1 MNTVRYNV
9 GDIVRMKKL
18 HPCGSDKWEVTRTG
32 MDFRI
37 NWLGFSRQV
46 MLGRPD
52 FEKAVKAIVESKA

>member
-9 GDIVRMKKL
+9 GE
-18 HPCGSDKWEVTRTG
+18 WEVTRTG

-37 NWLGFSRQV
+37 KCLGCGRQV

-52 FEKAVKAIVESKA
+52 FEKAVKAIVESKG